1 MAGAAPVKIKGRTE
15 YYPRVKQYP
24 LKPDAQAGIEPVIKD
39 LLKAKIIRECAD
51 SPCNTPIFP
60 VKKTAP
66 STGWRM
72 VQDLRAVN
80 SAVLARAPNVP
91 DPHTL
96 LNQLDPEAKYF
107 TVVDLSNAF
116 WSIPVDEA
124 SQFWFAF
131 TFKGKRYTFNRLTQ
145 GYCESPTIFADA
157 IRNCLSDFQTPQ
169 SSQILTYVDDILLA
183 SKTQTQC
190 KTDTLSLLHY
200 LAKTGN
206 KVSKN
211 KLQLWRAEVRY
222 LGHTLS
228 GSGRTVNTERKKAIL
243 EAPKPETKKQIMS
256 FLGLCNYCRQWVP
269 NYAELVRPMHDMIF
283 SQPMAPHDKVTWTKE
298 GSESFQATKEKIASS
313 TVLALPNYAKP
324 FVLMV
329 DSRHGFMTSVLLRVW
344 GIKMRPIAF
353 YSTQLD
359 PVARATPSCVQAV
372 LADASAVH
380 ASAEIVLVHELVVK
394 VSHAV
399 LMLLLPS
406 I

>member
-1 MAGAAPVKIKGRTE
+1 M
-15 YYPRVKQYP
+15 
-24 LKPDAQAGIEPVIKD
+24 
-39 LLKAKIIRECAD
+39 
-51 SPCNTPIFP
+51 
-60 VKKTAP
+60 
-66 STGWRM
+66 
-72 VQDLRAVN
+72 
-80 SAVLARAPNVP
+80 
-91 DPHTL
+91 
-96 LNQLDPEAKYF
+96 
-107 TVVDLSNAF
+107 
-116 WSIPVDEA
+116 
-124 SQFWFAF
+124 
-131 TFKGKRYTFNRLTQ
+131 
-145 GYCESPTIFADA
+145 
-157 IRNCLSDFQTPQ
+157 
-169 SSQILTYVDDILLA
+169 
-183 SKTQTQC
+183 
-190 KTDTLSLLHY
+190 
-200 LAKTGN
+200 
-206 KVSKN
+206 
-211 KLQLWRAEVRY
+211 
-222 LGHTLS
+222 
-228 GSGRTVNTERKKAIL
+228 NTERKKAIL

-313 TVLALPNYAKP
+313 TVLALPNYSKP

-329 DSRHGFMTSVLLRVW
+329 DSRHRFMTSVLLRVW